1 MAGLLEKDFRLL
13 LQRKQALALFLILGV
28 VFGFSMEGSFILGYL
43 PFLMTML
50 MVGTISYD
58 EMDNGYQFLMTLP
71 INAGIYVR
79 EKYLFC
85 AGGTFVSW
93 ILAVI
98 LYLSA
103 KVFRGESIDFLAEM
117 PTTVSLLPVILI
129 LMSVMIPIQIKFG
142 TEKSRVVMA
151 MACGVFVACSFLLVK
166 IVGEEWVENT
176 FAFLDGMS
184 ESVFAAGAAAL
195 TAVVAAVS
203 YRISYRV
210 LKKKEF

>member
-85 AGGTFVSW
+85 AGGTVISW

-103 KVFRGESIDFLAEM
+103 KVFRGESIDFLAEI

-129 LMSVMIPIQIKFG
+129 LVSLMIPIQIKFG

-151 MACGVFVACSFLLVK
+151 MICGIFVAGSFLLVK
-166 IVGEEWVENT
+166 IAGEEWFENI
-176 FAFLDGMS
+176 FAFLDNMS
-184 ESVFAAGAAAL
+184 ESVFAAGAVAL